1 MDGCP
6 GRERHHSSQVI
17 VGVALP
23 FRCAPTSVIG
33 VTEARATVVQI
44 SPPHKTN
51 LAATMTPNTLLVFA
65 LISLSACADSLGF
78 IHAARIW
85 QKDAISW
92 IDVAWSTTAWSVGIM
107 LYVMSLRFLTR
118 LGVTAAEIHT
128 MVWFAMTIVGV
139 IVFSGRFF
147 AWPRLEQGVATLL
160 LVGLGWLLVRTAE

>member
-23 FRCAPTSVIG
+23 FRWPPTSVIG
-33 VTEARATVVQI
+33 VTEARAAVVQI
-44 SPPHKTN
+44 SPPHKNKPGRDDDTQHPPGLRLDLPVRLRGFARLHSRGQD
-51 LAATMTPNTLLVFA
+51 LAE
-65 LISLSACADSLGF
+65 G
-78 IHAARIW
+78 
-85 QKDAISW
+85 AISW